1 MLNEILLI
9 ILSLIIVL
17 IPSLKLFCCFYYTFG
32 SFVLITILFLIV
44 LFLKIHF
51 KIKIV
56 ILACLLLF
64 FKNTLFTIGKT
75 ITEIY
80 KLVYVNTLKNRNNDT
95 ELRDVV
101 TKIYAP
107 TLILKTNFKNLPSIP
122 TIFVSNYCNDRLE
135 NLSCILIPKD
145 IAILMRDGLKKTT
158 KLDKLV
164 KWPIFTKEK
173 NNYENTK
180 TEIIK
185 HINDGRSIFAYIT
198 KYPLDIPNVI
208 HTVRTGLFSIAKELD
223 IPITLVAID
232 FVDTQFNN
240 IQKQNFHIE
249 IGDTFKVDNI
259 QDAVYKSRKYY
270 KKTLTKFMHQK
281 YIFIN

>member
-9 ILSLIIVL
+9 ILSLILVL
-17 IPSLKLFCCFYYTFG
+17 LPSLKLFCCFYYTFG
-32 SFVLITILFLIV
+32 IFVVIIILFLII
-44 LFLKIHF
+44 LFLKIEF
-51 KIKIV
+51 KLKF
-56 ILACLLLF
+56 ILLTGLLLF
-64 FKNTLFTIGKT
+64 FKNTLSTIAKT
-75 ITEIY
+75 IKEIY
-80 KLVYVNTLKNRNNDT
+80 NLGYINTIKNRNNDSK
-95 ELRDVV
+95 LREIVN
-101 TKIYAP
+101 KIYAP
-107 TLILKTNFKNLPSIP
+107 TLILKTNFKKLPTVP

-180 TEIIK
+180 SEIIK

-198 KYPLDIPNVI
+198 KYPLDLPNVI
-208 HTVRTGLFSIAKELD
+208 HTIRTGLFSIAKELN

-232 FVDTQFNN
+232 FIHTEFHN

-249 IGDTFKVDNI
+249 IGDTFIVNNI
-259 QDAVYKSRKYY
+259 EDAIYKSRKYY
-270 KKTLTKFMHQK
+270 KKTLTKFMQQK
-281 YIFIN
+281 YIF

>member
-9 ILSLIIVL
+9 ILSLILVL
-17 IPSLKLFCCFYYTFG
+17 LPSLKLFCCFYYTFG
-32 SFVLITILFLIV
+32 IFVVIIILFLII
-44 LFLKIHF
+44 LFLKIEF
-51 KIKIV
+51 KLKF
-56 ILACLLLF
+56 ILLTGLLLF
-64 FKNTLFTIGKT
+64 FKNTLSTIAKT
-75 ITEIY
+75 IKEIY
-80 KLVYVNTLKNRNNDT
+80 NLGYINTIKNRNNDSK
-95 ELRDVV
+95 LREIVN
-101 TKIYAP
+101 KIYAP
-107 TLILKTNFKNLPSIP
+107 TLILKTNFKKLPTVP

-180 TEIIK
+180 SEIIK

-198 KYPLDIPNVI
+198 KYPLDLPNVI
-208 HTVRTGLFSIAKELD
+208 HTIRTGLFSIAKELN

-232 FVDTQFNN
+232 FIDTEFHN

-249 IGDTFKVDNI
+249 IGDTFIVNNI
-259 QDAVYKSRKYY
+259 EDAIYKSRKYY
-270 KKTLTKFMHQK
+270 KKTLTKFMQQK
-281 YIFIN
+281 YIF